1 MLNVPGS
8 GDYVLVSNRHG
19 VGADFGHAQSTWQ
32 EQASR
37 ALAYVQL
44 SGSPAIRNLKGLP
57 GDDGCC
63 SMKSWGSS
71 LLNDLG
77 TARRR

>member
-1 MLNVPGS
+1 MLSIPGS
-8 GDYVLVSNRHG
+8 GDYILVTDYHG
-19 VGADFGHAQSTWQ
+19 VGADYVHAQSTWQ

-57 GDDGCC
+57 GDDECQ
-63 SMKSWGSS
+63 SPTFRLPDNQMQ
-71 LLNDLG
+71 
-77 TARRR
+77 A

>member
-19 VGADFGHAQSTWQ
+19 VGADYVHAQSTWQ

-57 GDDGCC
+57 GDDACC
-63 SMKSWGSS
+63 GPTFRLPDNQMQ
-71 LLNDLG
+71 
-77 TARRR
+77 A